1 MITKIEN
8 SFDIFCTVLDNYGDA
23 GVCLRLARD
32 LSLKNFNV
40 FLYCDDLKTLNTIK
54 DKNDEENPN
63 LHIKKW
69 DSALDDYNPSKYV
82 IQAFSCRLCQNA
94 IEKIKK
100 NKVKVVNLEYLSAE
114 KWIED
119 CHKRPSFGDGFT
131 SYFFFPGFTKKTGG
145 IITEEKFIKKLI
157 ENKKY
162 NHKNNE
168 IRKVTLFSYENSHIK
183 DILSLLAKSAKKS
196 EITVFEGKAL
206 NNLNQQLKINILPGQ
221 HFDLNEKIS
230 IKAVKMV
237 SQDKYDDYLLS
248 SELNLVRGEDSIVRA
263 MLSGKPFL
271 WQIYVQEDNAH
282 ILKLMS
288 FFDRLE
294 EVVKPS
300 ETFLTL
306 KDLMLAY
313 NDAHEVP
320 LIDSYD
326 EFEQN
331 INEIFK
337 LWSIHLQN
345 LGSLSD
351 NLCDFLLSLNS

>member
-1 MITKIEN
+1 MTLLSDNRGCLLHSRKFYTK
-8 SFDIFCTVLDNYGDA
+8 NY
-23 GVCLRLARD
+23 
-32 LSLKNFNV
+32 
-40 FLYCDDLKTLNTIK
+40 
-54 DKNDEENPN
+54 
-63 LHIKKW
+63 
-69 DSALDDYNPSKYV
+69 
-82 IQAFSCRLCQNA
+82 
-94 IEKIKK
+94 
-100 NKVKVVNLEYLSAE
+100 
-114 KWIED
+114 
-119 CHKRPSFGDGFT
+119 
-131 SYFFFPGFTKKTGG
+131 
-145 IITEEKFIKKLI
+145 
-157 ENKKY
+157 
-162 NHKNNE
+162 HKNNE

-237 SQDKYDDYLLS
+237 SQDEYDDYLLS

-300 ETFLTL
+300 VTFLTL